1 MSVLD
6 NKIRQGAI
14 SSSKASLLMDKA
26 QSKAKPY
33 SRACETYL
41 KERIREKKFKG
52 SLSVDVNSRPMAWGH
67 FMELYVNEY
76 KLGLD
81 YQHIGDKSFAHP
93 TIDGWVGTPDF
104 LADNKVAELKSYQPN
119 KFTEYAEAIQS
130 KDLELL
136 KKDFKSEYWQIVSN
150 ACVLNLDYG
159 EAIAFMPKEEE
170 LMQLAKMVEE
180 YDGKNLW
187 HYKYIYDEII
197 ANPENPNIPYIP
209 KGSEYEDLN
218 VFTFEIPKEDKEAL
232 TSRVLECLDIINL
245 KKM

>member
-6 NKIRQGAI
+6 NKIRQGSI

-41 KERIREKKFKG
+41 KERIREQKFKG
-52 SLSVDVNSRPMAWGH
+52 SLSVDVNTRPIAWGH

-76 KLGLD
+76 KLGFD
-81 YQHIGDKSFAHP
+81 YQHIGDKTFEHP
-93 TIDGWVGTPDF
+93 TIKGWVGTPDF
-104 LADNKVAELKSYQPN
+104 LSDNKVAELKSYQPN
-119 KFTEYAEAIQS
+119 KFTEYADAIQS

-136 KKDFKSEYWQIVSN
+136 KSEFKVEYWQIVSN

-170 LMQLAKMVEE
+170 IMQLAKMVEE
-180 YDGKNLW
+180 YDGDNLW
-187 HYKYIYDEII
+187 SYKYIFDEII

-218 VFTFEIPKEDKEAL
+218 IFTFEIPKEDKEAL
-232 TSRVLECLDIINL
+232 TNRVIECLEMIKL
-245 KKM
+245 GLR